1 MLTSLYL
8 RGICELRS
16 PYSFRRHVS
25 LLNSNAANYEGML
38 DKHIDKGQPVR
49 VAKATP
55 WISNM
60 VTCEHPATDSEPAK
74 VRIYQTH
81 FRQKA
86 IRFQPLKKT
95 STGFT
100 KKNPSPNSAL
110 EKLFKQSSW
119 LKSLPCSQS
128 CTLVGDVIDGHV
140 FHLGL
145 AQPQTSLR
153 DVFKTSW
160 KGALNIA
167 DDTIVI
173 GRGDYLEQAT
183 LDHDNTVLKLHTT
196 WSLTHTRSVSS
207 LRVLLSWATYSL
219 LMVVN
224 PVQWSWRL
232 HLICCSQAT
241 KLLHTALKA
250 PQSTY
255 LSFSR
260 ISVSW
265 FTLSEVW
272 FIFRV

>member
-1 MLTSLYL
+1 M
-8 RGICELRS
+8 
-16 PYSFRRHVS
+16 
-25 LLNSNAANYEGML
+25 
-38 DKHIDKGQPVR
+38 
-49 VAKATP
+49 
-55 WISNM
+55 
-60 VTCEHPATDSEPAK
+60 CEHPATDSEPAK
-74 VRIYQTH
+74 VRIYWTH
-81 FRQKA
+81 LKQKA

-100 KKNPSPNSAL
+100 KKNPGPNSAL

-128 CTLVGDVIDGHV
+128 STLVGDVIDGHV
-140 FHLGL
+140 FHLWL
-145 AQPQTSLR
+145 AQPQTSLG

-160 KGALNIA
+160 KRVLNIA
-167 DDTIVI
+167 DGIIVI

-183 LDHDNTVLKLHTT
+183 LDNDKTVLKLHTT
-196 WSLTHTRSVSS
+196 RSLIQTRSVSS
-207 LRVLLSWATYSL
+207 LRLILSRATYSL

-232 HLICCSQAT
+232 YLICCSQAT
-241 KLLHTALKA
+241 KLLHAALKA

-265 FTLSEVW
+265 FSLSEVW
-272 FIFRV
+272 FIFQV